1 MIKGRYRSPL
11 KHSAKMKNFGSSCWT
26 FPSDATEIQL
36 NCGGLKRLL
45 SQPVRCW
52 AVNVHHVES
61 NSYQLAQMW
70 WLYHLDEM
78 LMTSKRP
85 AGNHHSFWLW
95 DWWFH
100 CAGFAVIS
108 QWILL
113 EGMCIHFMF
122 NLWAELL
129 MRGVLLSNPC
139 SRETD
144 APTLFYLQV
153 TKASSLHLH
162 KKVTTSRIRGM

>member
-11 KHSAKMKNFGSSCWT
+11 KHSTKMKNFWT

-36 NCGGLKRLL
+36 NCGVLKRLL

-52 AVNVHHVES
+52 VVNVHHVES
-61 NSYQLAQMW
+61 NGYLLAQMW
-70 WLYHLDEM
+70 WLYHLDEI

-100 CAGFAVIS
+100 CAGFAIIS

-113 EGMCIHFMF
+113 EGMCIHFM
-122 NLWAELL
+122 LSRTSDE
-129 MRGVLLSNPC
+129 RGLTIKPVFKRNRWPYAFLSP
-139 SRETD
+139 SHKG
-144 APTLFYLQV
+144 LF
-153 TKASSLHLH
+153 SSPSQEGDHI
-162 KKVTTSRIRGM
+162 KN